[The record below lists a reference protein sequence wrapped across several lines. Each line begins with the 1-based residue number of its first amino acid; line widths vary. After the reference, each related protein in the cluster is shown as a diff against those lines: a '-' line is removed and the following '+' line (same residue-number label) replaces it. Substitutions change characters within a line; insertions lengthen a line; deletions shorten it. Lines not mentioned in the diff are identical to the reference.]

1 MCPHQVY
8 HRGAAEE
15 AEDDDEG
22 GGEGEICGGA
32 SLGISP
38 ENAAFNYQWAGS
50 TVQEAPPA
58 IKFEDYSHL
67 VSPAT
72 RQELEEL
79 IHDKKLPYQ
88 PSEFQKVGASI
99 LANGH
104 NLFVVYPTG
113 EGKMTLALLAAMLLQ
128 RKRQQPQGVTILTQP
143 LTSECFG
150 PCPTGKL
157 N

>member
-8 HRGAAEE
+8 YRGGAAEAE
-15 AEDDDEG
+15 DEDDD
-22 GGEGEICGGA
+22 GGEGQIYGGA
-32 SLGISP
+32 SLGISS

-58 IKFEDYSHL
+58 IKFEDYAHL
-67 VSPAT
+67 ISAST
-72 RQELEEL
+72 RQELEDL
-79 IHDKKLPYQ
+79 IHDKNLPYQ

-113 EGKMTLALLAAMLLQ
+113 EGKMTLGLLAAQLLR
-128 RKRQQPQGVTILTQP
+128 RKRQQPKGVTILTQP
-143 LTSECFG
+143 LTSECF
-150 PCPTGKL
+150 
-157 N
+157 